1 MLIQRKKKKKYIP
14 VEQLWMRFTLERVNL
29 NTDLKSPEK
38 VYGEGK
44 GERRN
49 QLRMNERAGRQ
60 EREQEEMLMRRSKLG
75 AIFLILTQVLSKLL
89 TFILN
94 QLLIKLISPR
104 VVGTTSYLE
113 FLYNTSIF
121 FGVEGERL
129 AIQRVKAN
137 NFSATKETDDRYND
151 IYQADTERGLAQ
163 RVINF
168 GYIPLLLGIPLST
181 VLLLLLYKTSL
192 KNVHFISLPFNK
204 ISVAVLWVLIIL
216 ELGAEPIYAFNMY
229 QLRLKERSRFEAI
242 SVVLRCVT
250 TYTMVLWSKKSFYTQ
265 EEFEGSAVLAFT
277 LGQFFYSFSLFFQY
291 HLHFWLQKR
300 QELQGQNSLLLKPIL
315 HSNKTY
321 YYFDPEIF
329 SVWKNLCVQL
339 FFKQFLTEGDKI
351 LINQLFSVEEQGVYS
366 VITNH
371 GSMIAR
377 LVFQPIEETLRL
389 ILSRIFANKSENYVF
404 VSLNMV
410 KSLCI
415 FYCNFSLL
423 VVLAGY
429 TNASYG
435 LLILLGLKGSKWLLT
450 NLFDVFPKYFLYIPF
465 LAFNGILE
473 TFLNSAVDSKGIQRY
488 SKYMVLLTIIYL
500 LTLYLSVSRLN
511 LGLYGIIVA
520 NVVNMS
526 LRIAY
531 CSNFMFAFYKSLGV
545 VISICKI
552 LRSFLVSMLLFA
564 VTLLSQYVV
573 FRGTIITR
581 SFMQLFVSFL
591 LSLACLLMMAFQE
604 RETIK
609 SFLIPGNLSVK

>member
-1 MLIQRKKKKKYIP
+1 
-14 VEQLWMRFTLERVNL
+14 
-29 NTDLKSPEK
+29 
-38 VYGEGK
+38 
-44 GERRN
+44 
-49 QLRMNERAGRQ
+49 MNERAGRQ
-60 EREQEEMLMRRSKLG
+60 EQEKEEALMRKSKLG

-137 NFSATKETDDRYND
+137 NLSAEKENND
-151 IYQADTERGLAQ
+151 ENHDVYKADTERGLAQ

-168 GYIPLLLGIPLST
+168 GYIPLLLGIPLSL

-192 KNVHFISLPFNK
+192 KNIHFTSLPFNR
-204 ISVAVLWVLIIL
+204 ISIAVLWMLIIL
-216 ELGAEPIYAFNMY
+216 ELAAEPIYAFNMY

-250 TYTMVLWSKKSFYTQ
+250 TYTMVLWSKKTFYTQ
-265 EEFEGSAVLAFT
+265 AEFEGSAVLAFT
-277 LGQFFYSFSLFFQY
+277 FGQFFYSFALFFQY
-291 HLHFWLQKR
+291 HLHFWLQRREESEK
-300 QELQGQNSLLLKPIL
+300 QNSLLLKPIL
-315 HSNKTY
+315 TSNNTY
-321 YYFDPEIF
+321 YYFDPDIF
-329 SVWKNLCVQL
+329 SAWKNLCVQL

-351 LINQLFSVEEQGVYS
+351 LINHLFSVEEQGVYS
-366 VITNH
+366 VVTNY

-389 ILSRIFANKSENYVF
+389 ILSRIFANKSENYVL
-404 VSLNMV
+404 VSLNIV

-435 LLILLGLKGSKWLLT
+435 LLILLGLKGSKWLVT

-500 LTLYLSVSRLN
+500 LALYLCVSRLH

-520 NVVNMS
+520 NVINMS

-545 VISICKI
+545 VINICKVF
-552 LRSFLVSMLLFA
+552 RSFLVSGLLFA
-564 VTLLSQYVV
+564 VTLMSQYAL
-573 FRGTIITR
+573 FRGTVTTR
-581 SFMQLFVSFL
+581 TFVQLFASFL
-591 LSLACLLMMAFQE
+591 LCLACLLMMAYQE

-609 SFLIPGNLSVK
+609 AFLIPGNFSVK